1 MRKEIVHHKPT
12 QMCSTFIE
20 NFNTLEFNP
29 ILKQLLKEYVSSK
42 YEEYATYDEDS
53 LLAEYKYLIQN
64 NSLNELFEW
73 EFLQNS
79 ILNFK

>member
-12 QMCSTFIE
+12 HLCSPFIE

-79 ILNFK
+79 MLNIK

>member
-1 MRKEIVHHKPT
+1 MRKEILNNYPT
-12 QMCSTFIE
+12 HLCSPFIE

-79 ILNFK
+79 MLNFK

>member
-12 QMCSTFIE
+12 HLCSPFIE

-42 YEEYATYDEDS
+42 YEEYATYDKDT
-53 LLAEYKYLIQN
+53 LLAEYNFLIQN

>member
-1 MRKEIVHHKPT
+1 MKKDILNSTPT
-12 QMCSTFIE
+12 HLCSPFIE

-42 YEEYATYDEDS
+42 YEEYANYDGDS

-64 NSLNELFEW
+64 NSLKELFEW

-79 ILNFK
+79 MLNFK

>member
-1 MRKEIVHHKPT
+1 MRKEIIHHKPT
-12 QMCSTFIE
+12 HLCSPFIE
-20 NFNTLEFNP
+20 NFRTLEFNP

-42 YEEYATYDEDS
+42 YEEYATYDKDT
-53 LLAEYKYLIQN
+53 LLAEYNFLIQN

>member
-12 QMCSTFIE
+12 HLCSPFIE

-64 NSLNELFEW
+64 NSLDELFEW

>member
-1 MRKEIVHHKPT
+1 MRKEIIHNKPT
-12 QMCSTFIE
+12 HLCSPFIE

-29 ILKQLLKEYVSSK
+29 ILKQLLKEYKSSK

-64 NSLNELFEW
+64 NSLNELFDW

-79 ILNFK
+79 MLNFK